1 MMAPTASMK
10 AFATFAAC
18 SILQFLLQ
26 DNFIVAAVDTSALSF
41 SSSHLRHGNA
51 HRELGGGGGND
62 NQNRCPATSPLG
74 GNGGDNGCNPNK
86 FQGVTCSYEYI
97 YIPTVNDVEKKT
109 CNPND
114 TGDDMACNASTFC
127 DCDPNQSEWVCASFG
142 VVPCADDTEPQLAY
156 TSCTP

>member
-41 SSSHLRHGNA
+41 SSSHLRRGNA
-51 HRELGGGGGND
+51 HRELGG
-62 NQNRCPATSPLG
+62 NQNKCPATSPLG

-97 YIPTVNDVEKKT
+97 YMPTVVDGT
-109 CNPND
+109 CNPNESV
-114 TGDDMACNASTFC
+114 DDMACDALTFC
-127 DCDPNQSEWVCASFG
+127 DCDPNGSEWVCASFG
-142 VVPCADDTEPQLAY
+142 VVPCADGTEPQSAY
-156 TSCTP
+156 TPCTP